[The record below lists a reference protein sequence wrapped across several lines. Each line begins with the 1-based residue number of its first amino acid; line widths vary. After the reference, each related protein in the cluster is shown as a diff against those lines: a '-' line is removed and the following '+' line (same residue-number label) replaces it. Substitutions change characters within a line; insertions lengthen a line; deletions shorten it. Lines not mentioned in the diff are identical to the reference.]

1 MKSSPAV
8 RAPLS
13 PFAELNELLDR
24 VRAFARVAVVYS
36 ANPDEPGAVL
46 HRTMQPRSWKSY
58 RDVAEQIGDTLR
70 TLGVA
75 TVEVVAEGPVFQA
88 ALVAGRFDLVWLNC
102 AGIQGRDS
110 LSHTAAACEALGISY
125 VGHSPL
131 QAALMDDK
139 VLMKQWLHGIGL
151 PTAPFV
157 VRFGAGART
166 LSATDPDFAQAFG
179 HSYRGPFLV
188 KPAQGRGSVMVELV
202 DDLAAVSAAAE
213 RINQATQD
221 RVIIERFVAG
231 QEYCTWMA
239 GGLHVQGGEIVGE
252 RKLAIFGSA
261 ERLFLDYS
269 RVFKKS
275 ESAEANDLARPLS
288 AGEDRLRE
296 DLYYLGRTV
305 FSGLSL
311 SIPVRMDVR
320 RDENG
325 FFQILEVNPKPDL
338 RMPDP
343 GHAGLLSVALSDL
356 GCSYAD
362 FIWKIL
368 ADWLHFHLRFH
379 RGQLSGLFAALDR
392 SGPERVSAPAVVQ
405 FARPVG
411 PQQ

>member
-1 MKSSPAV
+1 MNSSSAR

-13 PFAELNELLDR
+13 PFAELNGLLDR
-24 VRAFARVAVVYS
+24 VRVAARVAVVFS
-36 ANPDEPGAVL
+36 ANPDDPGTVL
-46 HRTMQPRSWKSY
+46 FRTMQPRSWKSY
-58 RDVAEQIGDTLR
+58 RDVAEQIAASLR

-75 TVEVVAEGPVFQA
+75 QVEVVPEGPAFHT
-88 ALVAGRFDLVWLNC
+88 ALAAGRYDLIWLNC

-110 LSHTAAACEALGISY
+110 LAHTAAACEALGVSY

-139 VLMKQWLHGIGL
+139 VLMKQWLQGIGL
-151 PTAPFV
+151 PTAPFL
-157 VRFGAGART
+157 VRFGSGSRT

-202 DDLAAVSAAAE
+202 DDLTAVIEAAE
-213 RINQATQD
+213 RINRATQD

-239 GGLHVQGGEIVGE
+239 GGVTVQGGEVTGE
-252 RKLAIFGSA
+252 RKLAIFGSS

-275 ESAEANDLARPLS
+275 ESAATNDLARPLS
-288 AGEDRLRE
+288 PGEERLRE
-296 DLYYLGRTV
+296 DLFYLGRTV
-305 FSGLSL
+305 FTGLSL

-320 RDENG
+320 RDEHG

-338 RMPDP
+338 RIPDP
-343 GHAGLLSVALSDL
+343 GQAGLLSVALTDL

-368 ADWLHFHLRFH
+368 ADWLQFHLRFH

-392 SGPERVSAPAVVQ
+392 ASAPAVVQ
-405 FARPVG
+405 FARPMA
-411 PQQ
+411 PRQ